1 MAKVNFKYIIQAA
14 GIIDQAEADMLI
26 SAGVDYLGF
35 PLRLPVNKED
45 LSEEEAYEIIK
56 QIPLPHRGVVI
67 SYSKTAEEAIELCK
81 KLNCNI
87 IQLHGQIEI
96 DQLIKIKSIDPNLII
111 IKSLVIKGNNENE
124 LVKTVKETDSFVD
137 AYITDTYDPVTRAS
151 GATGKTHN
159 WDISKNLVELSTKPV
174 ILAGGLNPEN
184 VYDAILKV
192 KPAGVDVHTGIEN
205 VTGRKDNLLL
215 QKFVDESKK
224 AFGEL
229 ENDN

>member
-1 MAKVNFKYIIQAA
+1 MSEIKFKNILQVA

-26 SAGVDYLGF
+26 HAGVDFLGF

-45 LSEEEAYEIIK
+45 LSEEEASEIISN
-56 QIPLPHRGVVI
+56 IHLPHHGVVI
-67 SYSKTAEEAIELCK
+67 SYSNTAEEAIHLCE

-87 IQLHGQIEI
+87 IQLHGQIETSE
-96 DQLIKIKSIDPNLII
+96 LIKIKSIEPGIII
-111 IKSLVIKGNNENE
+111 IKSLVITGHNEEE
-124 LVKTVKETDSFVD
+124 LVKTVKETELFVD
-137 AYITDTYDPVTRAS
+137 AYITDTYDPLTKAS

-159 WDISKNLVELSTKPV
+159 WNISKKLVELSAKPV

-205 VTGRKDNLLL
+205 RTGRKDNLLL
-215 QKFVDESKK
+215 QKFVDLANK
-224 AFGEL
+224 AFREIN
-229 ENDN
+229 NDH